1 MSEWSD
7 RSISTLLFKQ
17 ASAIKMEV
25 CVFVIII
32 IVISEKVPSSYY
44 DVSDNLLK
52 SIQIFVSFL
61 LSGSN
66 RIDVFLTYYAL
77 AV

>member
-17 ASAIKMEV
+17 ASTIKMEV

-32 IVISEKVPSSYY
+32 IIVISEKVPCSY
-44 DVSDNLLK
+44 
-52 SIQIFVSFL
+52 
-61 LSGSN
+61 
-66 RIDVFLTYYAL
+66 
-77 AV
+77 

>member
-7 RSISTLLFKQ
+7 RSISTLLFKH
-17 ASAIKMEV
+17 ASTIKMEV

-32 IVISEKVPSSYY
+32 IVISEKVPCSYY

-52 SIQIFVSFL
+52 SIQIFMSFL

-66 RIDVFLTYYAL
+66 RIYMFLTYYAL